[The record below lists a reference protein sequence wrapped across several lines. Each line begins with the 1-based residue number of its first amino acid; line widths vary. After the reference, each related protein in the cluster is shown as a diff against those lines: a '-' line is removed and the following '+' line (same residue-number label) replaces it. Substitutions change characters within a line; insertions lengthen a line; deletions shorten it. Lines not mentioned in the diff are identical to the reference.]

1 MRLPGKSLFSSPT
14 PSVPELPPLPDRN
27 AEEIARKRKETVSAA
42 KRRSGRASTR
52 LSGGLGDPSEAN
64 VERPALTRLG
74 G

>member
-1 MRLPGKSLFSSPT
+1 MRLPGKSLFGSST
-14 PSVPELPPLPDRN
+14 PAIPELPPLPDRN
-27 AEEIARKRKETVSAA
+27 AEDIAARRKQTASAA
-42 KRRSGRASTR
+42 RRSRGRGSTR